1 MENLCREGTWRLRTA
16 EGWVAERAAEDPDKF
31 FLERLQQHTC
41 DFAGS
46 GAGPERC
53 VFADTLRLS
62 AASEAGERYVSRSP
76 DARCVEVVRGERYA
90 VVVKARR
97 GSAGDD
103 NVDGM
108 VDGGAG
114 ATVYP
119 PQFLGTQSAAP
130 SMAGICGEE
139 GEGVALRRRA
149 KGKRGGGEGGVDYNG
164 GSRPTRSLLAHS
176 VEVGDVDAVTVFVEL
191 FVPGE
196 AAVDDSGPRQQLP
209 QHRRSSAGG
218 VRGAGWRWGIV
229 LGDFDVYLSI
239 QRRPARMEADEGI
252 DGVATSED
260 DGVRLGEANGEGL
273 RLEDGVERDGGGD
286 ESMHLVIDGPGGCFH
301 ALPVCSAFR
310 GRWMTLRVVA
320 RRSGE
325 SLLACTPGVREGEE
339 ACAGR
344 RPEDTT
350 EPGLESHGAT
360 SASASVAQNRQLRC
374 TFSNPRFFRGDR
386 VSCVGLYSESSRRSD
401 PSDNHGGQAFPFRA
415 RHVAVLLGSVEESPP
430 PVLPR
435 LRHLERILAIE
446 HSSRLEEPVARP
458 LLVFARRLHS
468 LWSGEIPVS
477 CSPEAFPA
485 ADEGRSPAA
494 LSTPALAGIAS
505 SPAAGAAGAAA
516 PSVASQSPGGA
527 GSFPRLTVWQAL
539 LSPGRVALGSAV
551 SFGRS
556 GGNGGGGGCGADGGS
571 VERAG
576 SEEPAGA
583 GSAPSV
589 HRRCLTAWEHPALQT
604 PARFESVPLPSPM
617 TAESHREGQGG
628 LWAWAPVPRSEGFLA
643 VGLVFTCTPEPPAL
657 TAVRCVRRELV
668 KDANP
673 HKCKVWEGRGLLVL
687 SRFCARAGGVQA
699 VVVYTVRLSRVQ

>member
-16 EGWVAERAAEDPDKF
+16 EGWVAERAADDPDKF

-62 AASEAGERYVSRSP
+62 LALEDEKRDVSRSP
-76 DARCVEVVRGERYA
+76 RARCVEVVRGERYA

-97 GSAGDD
+97 GSAGDGS
-103 NVDGM
+103 VDGM
-108 VDGGAG
+108 ADGGAG
-114 ATVYP
+114 ATVYA
-119 PQFLGTQSAAP
+119 PQVLGTPPAAP
-130 SMAGICGEE
+130 SMAGIHGEE

-149 KGKRGGGEGGVDYNG
+149 KVKGGNGEGRVNYNG
-164 GSRPTRSLLAHS
+164 DSRPTRSLLAHS
-176 VEVGDVDAVTVFVEL
+176 VEVGDVDVVTVFVEL

-196 AAVDDSGPRQQLP
+196 AAVDSGPRQPLP
-209 QHRRSSAGG
+209 QYRRSSAGG
-218 VRGAGWRWGIV
+218 VRGAGWRWGV
-229 LGDFDVYLSI
+229 VVGDFDIYLSI
-239 QRRPARMEADEGI
+239 QRTPARIEADEGG
-252 DGVATSED
+252 DGVATGED
-260 DGVRLGEANGEGL
+260 DSVRLGEAIGDDL
-273 RLEDGVERDGGGD
+273 RLEDGAERDGGGD

-301 ALPVCSAFR
+301 AVPVCSVFR

-325 SLLACTPGVREGEE
+325 SLLACTPSVREGEE

-344 RPEDTT
+344 SPEDTT

-360 SASASVAQNRQLRC
+360 SASASVDQKQQLRC

-386 VSCVGLYSESSRRSD
+386 VSCVGLYSESSRCSD
-401 PSDNHGGQAFPFRA
+401 PSDNHGGKAFPFRA

-435 LRHLERILAIE
+435 LRHLERVLAIE
-446 HSSRLEEPVARP
+446 HSSRLAEPVARP

-485 ADEGRSPAA
+485 PEEGRSPAA
-494 LSTPALAGIAS
+494 LSTPALADVAP
-505 SPAAGAAGAAA
+505 SPAAGTAGTAA
-516 PSVASQSPGGA
+516 PVVTPQSPGGA
-527 GSFPRLTVWQAL
+527 GSSPRLTVWQAL

-551 SFGRS
+551 SFARS
-556 GGNGGGGGCGADGGS
+556 GGNGGGGGGGADAGS

-643 VGLVFTCTPEPPAL
+643 VGLVFTGTPEPPAL

-668 KDANP
+668 KDADP
-673 HKCKVWEGRGLLVL
+673 HKCKVWEGRGLLIL
-687 SRFCARAGGVQA
+687 SRFCARVGGDCCW
-699 VVVYTVRLSRVQ
+699 